1 MEQFREIN
9 TEHMEP
15 PKVGE
20 SLHTNRMSV
29 AQMDGGMEVSILI
42 LAYNRLEKTRR
53 CVESVLAHTVGIEY
67 ELILL
72 EYAGIF

>member
-29 AQMDGGMEVSILI
+29 AQMDGGIPAAAFQEAV
-42 LAYNRLEKTRR
+42 
-53 CVESVLAHTVGIEY
+53 
-67 ELILL
+67 
-72 EYAGIF
+72 